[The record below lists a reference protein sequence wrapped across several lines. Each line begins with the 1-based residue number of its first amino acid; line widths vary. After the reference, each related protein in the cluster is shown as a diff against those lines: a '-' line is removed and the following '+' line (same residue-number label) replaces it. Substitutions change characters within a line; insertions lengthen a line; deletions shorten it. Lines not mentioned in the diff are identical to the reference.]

1 MAKINKSELLKCKRD
16 FIYFANKYLSILD
29 KKGKLGKL
37 KLKPAQK
44 ALITNIKINNWI
56 YVLKARQI
64 GMTTITAAYYF
75 WQTLFTPNH
84 RVAVLAH
91 TREAAASIFEIYK
104 RFFDNLPVFLKFK
117 TEASNKYE
125 LKFFHGGFIRVGS
138 ANSQSFRGSTYD
150 SIHCSEFAF
159 WNDIEDTIA
168 SVFQT
173 ATPGASIVLET
184 TANGLNPAQK
194 IWLDEN
200 GFEKTFIS
208 WLDEETYTS
217 KKKAPKPTDIERSYI
232 KNNNLTRYRSNW
244 FILTLRTKCAN
255 NLDTFNQEY
264 PITAEMA
271 FITSGKAFF
280 PVIYPVQNAVN
291 LGWTVFNKPQKYR
304 AYLAGVD
311 TASGSPS
318 GDYSS
323 CCIIDATNK
332 DKLIVV
338 ATYQARMSLKQFAA
352 DITPKLIEY
361 NALAIIESN
370 SYGLAIL
377 EDLQEKE
384 YPYLFRRTIYDKIGK
399 KHIEKLG
406 YATTTQTR
414 PLMLARLHEQIAKG
428 SLTVNCNRL
437 KWSMNT
443 FKYNTKGKAEA
454 ETGQHDD
461 LVFAAALAL
470 MGLEQMHSHIKED
483 IIKKNKPAN
492 VKEMLEYENS
502 TGHLYAQ
509 THEEFYNPSD
519 EFDTHE
525 ESPSHLWEGSI

>member
-1 MAKINKSELLKCKRD
+1 M
-16 FIYFANKYLSILD
+16 ILD
-29 KKGKLGKL
+29 KNGRLGNFKL
-37 KLKPAQK
+37 KKAQTV
-44 ALITNIKINNWI
+44 LIEDMKQNNWI

-64 GMTTITAAYYF
+64 GMTTVTAAYYF

-84 RVAVLAH
+84 RVAVIAH

-104 RFFDNLPVFLKFK
+104 RFFDNLPSFLKFK

-200 GFEKTFIS
+200 GFEKKFIS

-217 KKKAPKPTDIERSYI
+217 KKKTAKKTDLERKYI
-232 KNNNLTRYRSNW
+232 KENNLTKNRANW
-244 FILTLRTKCAN
+244 FVMTLRTKCAN

-264 PITAEMA
+264 PITAEIA

-280 PVIYPVQNAVN
+280 PIIYQVQNVDDV
-291 LGWTVFNKPQKYR
+291 GWTYFVKPQKYR
-304 AYLAGVD
+304 SYIAGVD
-311 TASGSPS
+311 TASGSPA

-332 DKLIVV
+332 DHMIVV
-338 ATYQARMSLKQFAA
+338 ATYQARTSLKQFAA

-384 YPYLFRRTIYDKIGK
+384 YPYLFRRTVYDKIGK

-406 YATTTQTR
+406 FATTTQTR

-443 FKYNTKGKAEA
+443 FKYNVKGKAEA

-470 MGLEQMHSHIKED
+470 MGLEQLHSHIKQEV
-483 IIKKNKPAN
+483 IKKNKPAN
-492 VKEMLEYENS
+492 VQEMLEYENS
-502 TGHLYAQ
+502 TGHLYAHTQ
-509 THEEFYNPSD
+509 DQFYSPFD
-519 EFDTHE
+519 ELDIKD
-525 ESPSHLWEGSI
+525 ESPSHLWEGTI